1 MADARQLNPQ
11 DRTDAVRFARSY
23 WADRGRYASDEGCY
37 RVRTKIGFV
46 NPDGDR
52 HGWLGYWAPWDHCRL
67 VLNGNEDWSD
77 GDSRDPWWDLCS
89 TVIHEYGHLVG
100 RGHSRN
106 PNSVMAGSM
115 QLNSSRLVVAVLPRL
130 PLRRRRRRRRRLA
143 RLVTPDHQPEMRT
156 VPFSVLR
163 RRYHPG
169 E

>member
-1 MADARQLNPQ
+1 MKRTLAGLALAAILLIVGVLAAPAMADARQLNPQ

-23 WADRGRYASDEGCY
+23 WADRGRYASDEGCF

-115 QLNSSRLVVAVLPRL
+115 QLNH
-130 PLRRRRRRRRRLA
+130 LA
-143 RLVTPDHQPEMRT
+143 WWWPYFPDC
-156 VPFSVLR
+156 
-163 RRYHPG
+163 RYDGDDEDGDDWPDW
-169 E
+169 